1 MEYIRQLKKRKGNG
15 YIELRGNGGGT
26 VQNAKDARKRENQK
40 KSADYTMNKEQKKNY
55 KKIEKNTQ

>member
-40 KSADYTMNKEQKKNY
+40 KKCRLHNE
-55 KKIEKNTQ
+55 